1 MAASSAAAPTSSW
14 EIVEGATAKRAAE
27 AGAAEAA
34 GAELEEDEEMGEEDD
49 EEALEGV
56 PPEVLEIG
64 QSPSQIDMALYAAA
78 LEGVGGSGKKP
89 TGRSAKGNK
98 GKAGPSSAG
107 AGGKQPPT
115 PVPMG
120 TTPSIV
126 KTRRSSPRSNNKDA

>member
-1 MAASSAAAPTSSW
+1 MLS
-14 EIVEGATAKRAAE
+14 
-27 AGAAEAA
+27 A
-34 GAELEEDEEMGEEDD
+34 GAELEEDEEMGGEDD

-56 PPEVLEIG
+56 PPEVLGNG
-64 QSPSQIDMALYAAA
+64 QSPSQIDMALFAAA
-78 LEGVGGSGKKP
+78 LEGDGGPGRKS
-89 TGRSAKGNK
+89 TGRSAKGK
-98 GKAGPSSAG
+98 MGKAGPSSAG